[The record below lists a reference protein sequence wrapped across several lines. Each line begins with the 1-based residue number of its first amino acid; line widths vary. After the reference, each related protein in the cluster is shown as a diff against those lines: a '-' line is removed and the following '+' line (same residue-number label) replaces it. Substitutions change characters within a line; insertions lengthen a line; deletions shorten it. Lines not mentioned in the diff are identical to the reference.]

1 MCQAL
6 YEVIFSLDPRSC
18 SMRTGSL
25 PCTHIRAIQICV
37 GAVKRS
43 QSQKTTQILTFPL
56 PSCVT
61 LGESLDLSFSVF
73 ILKRGGDRSVC
84 VVHAAPGGEPG
95 I

>member
-1 MCQAL
+1 M
-6 YEVIFSLDPRSC
+6 
-18 SMRTGSL
+18 
-25 PCTHIRAIQICV
+25 